1 MKQKKRKR
9 RGFTLVE
16 LLVVVLIISM
26 LAALLAPRMFKGLGK
41 AKADIARA
49 KMTIIEDSLARFQ
62 LDCGRLPDES
72 EGGLGALLVAPPDLE
87 EQWNG
92 PYLKDLKVLKD
103 EWGNDL
109 KMLPILKKDGEV
121 DRMIWSAGK
130 DGTFYTKDDIYFWS
144 EDEDELLSPHKG
156 KPENAPTG

>member
-1 MKQKKRKR
+1 MKQKTRKR

-62 LDCGRLPDES
+62 LDCGRLPDEA

-92 PYLKDLKVLKD
+92 PYLKKSQIVDP
-103 EWGNDL
+103 WGNEYAYFSEGQYNPGSPDL
-109 KMLPILKKDGEV
+109 ISYGADGQE
-121 DRMIWSAGK
+121 G
-130 DGTFYTKDDIYFWS
+130 G
-144 EDEDELLSPHKG
+144 EG
-156 KPENAPTG
+156 ENADIINE